1 MRRYIISRLLMVIP
15 TVLGVSILVF
25 SMMHLIPGDPVL
37 AMLKTSPMLDKE
49 AMRERLGL
57 HLPVHVQYWNY
68 ISRAVRGDLGNAIL
82 MKRPIMQL
90 IMENLPYTIRLA
102 VVSWVI
108 AHLSGT
114 VLGIWSALTA
124 GTWLDS
130 VFTALAVAGRCLPG
144 YWLAMMLIY
153 VFAIRLDWLPI
164 FAREESW
171 KVLVMPAVVL
181 GFSGSA
187 ITSRITRS
195 GLLEVLGQ
203 DYIRTARAKGVGE
216 RAVVYKHALR
226 NALMPVVT
234 VAGLDLAGLMGGTV
248 LIEQVF
254 GRQGIGQLAYH
265 AIMDRDY
272 PTAQGVL
279 LLVSLIYVVANV
291 IMDLT
296 YAYIDPRIRYQ

>member
-1 MRRYIISRLLMVIP
+1 
-15 TVLGVSILVF
+15 
-25 SMMHLIPGDPVL
+25 
-37 AMLKTSPMLDKE
+37 
-49 AMRERLGL
+49 
-57 HLPVHVQYWNY
+57 
-68 ISRAVRGDLGNAIL
+68 
-82 MKRPIMQL
+82 MKRPITQL

-108 AHLSGT
+108 AHLSGIL
-114 VLGIWSALTA
+114 LGIWSALTV
-124 GTWLDS
+124 GTWLDTL
-130 VFTALAVAGRCLPG
+130 FTALAVAGRCLPG
-144 YWLAMMLIY
+144 YWLAMLLIY

-164 FAREESW
+164 FAQQESW

-187 ITSRITRS
+187 ITSRTTRS

-203 DYIRTARAKGVGE
+203 DYVRTARAKGVGE

-234 VAGLDLAGLMGGTV
+234 VAGLDLAGLLGGTV

-279 LLVSLIYVVANV
+279 LFVSLFYVATNV

-296 YAYIDPRIRYQ
+296 YAYIDPRIRYE